1 MMYSIKIT
9 PTRYVLYCKDGL
21 LETTDANYK
30 AFTRKECD
38 EVLEVLKGRYIYEAT
53 LEDDEGNVEVVNTL
67 PRKETKSENATLQ
80 YEEDECFEL

>member
-9 PTRYVLYCKDGL
+9 PTRYVLYCKGGL

-53 LEDDEGNVEVVNTL
+53 LEDDDGNVEVVNTL
-67 PRKETKSENATLQ
+67 LRKETKSEGNTQQ